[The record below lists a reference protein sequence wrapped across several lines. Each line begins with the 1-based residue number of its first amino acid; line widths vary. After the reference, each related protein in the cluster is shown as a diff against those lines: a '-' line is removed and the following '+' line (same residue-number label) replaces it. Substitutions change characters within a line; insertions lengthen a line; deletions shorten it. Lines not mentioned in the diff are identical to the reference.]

1 MKKFIRLCLFITTIT
16 TITVLLSGCTGII
29 NFFKKDD
36 VTVDSDMQYQTK
48 SFDQI
53 VEDLAHYNITSSAL
67 TKTAI
72 HPVVYTPVKCSIDIF
87 FANDL
92 SDGRCAALRKVI
104 MMINEALEYINPA
117 MKIVDCV
124 NSSSQIVYDYD
135 YIIKTGGEEVTETA
149 YTYETIEIDGVRYR
163 TSGTVEF
170 EYIDNLISQEEL
182 NAKCFKIILSILGVP
197 EIPRTVATDVFTSI
211 MDNGN
216 DTLSECKLYYQDA
229 IALIAA
235 YGDTT
240 SGYSSCNALLSN
252 YSMVFPAV
260 IIEEE

>member
-1 MKKFIRLCLFITTIT
+1 MRKFIRLLSLIIIIATV
-16 TITVLLSGCTGII
+16 TVLLSGCTGII

-48 SFDQI
+48 SFEQI
-53 VEDLAHYNITSSAL
+53 VEDLSYYNITSSAL
-67 TKTAI
+67 TKSAI

-92 SDGRCAALRKVI
+92 SLRRRAALRKVI
-104 MMINEALEYINPA
+104 MMINEAFEYINPD
-117 MKIVDCV
+117 MEIVDCV

-149 YTYETIEIDGVRYR
+149 YTYETVEIEEVRYR
-163 TSGTVEF
+163 ISGKVEF
-170 EYIDNLISQEEL
+170 EYIDNLTSQKEL

-197 EIPRTVATDVFTSI
+197 EIPRTEVADVFTSI
-211 MDNGN
+211 MDKGN

-235 YGDTT
+235 YGDTS
-240 SGYSSCNALLSN
+240 SGFASCNALLSN
-252 YSMVFPAV
+252 YSLVFPAV